1 MKRMQQTFFS
11 AWRLG
16 VLMAL
21 ALMLAATPAS
31 AQAYVDTETLDTLF
45 DELRDAPD
53 AVSAQRIDQRIW
65 SVWLTPTDPE
75 LAARMQTV
83 LAARGRGDPIEA
95 LLLLNTLV
103 EDYPDYA
110 EGWNQRATM
119 LYLMGNLP
127 ASIADCE
134 KVLALEPRHFGALS
148 GRALIYLQLG
158 DRPQAVRDMTTAL
171 SIHPFLNERRLFPE
185 LEQNITRI

>member
-1 MKRMQQTFFS
+1 MKRMQRTFLS

-16 VLMAL
+16 VLVL
-21 ALMLAATPAS
+21 ASLVLAATPVS
-31 AQAYVDTETLDTLF
+31 AQAYVDTDTLDALF
-45 DELRDAPD
+45 AELRDAPD
-53 AVSAQRIDQRIW
+53 AVAAQRIDQQIW
-65 SVWLTPTDPE
+65 EVWLNPTDAV
-75 LAARMQTV
+75 LADRMRQI

-95 LLLLNTLV
+95 LLLLNKLV

-119 LYLMGNLP
+119 LYVMGNFH

-134 KVLALEPRHFGALS
+134 KVLELEPRHFGALS

-158 DRPQAVRDMTTAL
+158 DRPSALRDMSTAL
-171 SIHPFLNERRLFPE
+171 TIHPFLNERRLFPE
-185 LEQNITRI
+185 LEENITRI

>member
-1 MKRMQQTFFS
+1 MKRMQRTFLS

-16 VLMAL
+16 VLVL
-21 ALMLAATPAS
+21 ASLVLAATPVS
-31 AQAYVDTETLDTLF
+31 AQAYVDTDTLDALF
-45 DELRDAPD
+45 AELRDAPD
-53 AVSAQRIDQRIW
+53 AVAAQRIDQRIW
-65 SVWLTPTDPE
+65 AVWLNPTDPV
-75 LAARMQTV
+75 LADRMRQI

-95 LLLLNTLV
+95 LLLLNKLV

-119 LYLMGNLP
+119 LYVMGNFH

-134 KVLALEPRHFGALS
+134 KVLELEPRHFGALS

-158 DRPQAVRDMTTAL
+158 DRPSALRDMSTAL
-171 SIHPFLNERRLFPE
+171 TIHPFLNERRLFPE
-185 LEQNITRI
+185 LEENITRI